1 MAEAESPPE
10 KTTVNIRMTE
20 PFLEDVD
27 TTWAEHGFNSR
38 SEFIRA
44 VLRDALKHPDFNRA
58 DLKAM
63 LAGEV
68 EIRDGRTHSSDELK
82 ADYGIGGTGEDGNA

>member
-10 KTTVNIRMTE
+10 KTTVNVRMTE
-20 PFLEDVD
+20 TFLEDVD
-27 TTWAEHGFNSR
+27 TTWEDQGFNSR

-68 EIRDGRTHSSDELK
+68 EIRNGRTHSSDEVK
-82 ADYGIGGTGEDGNA
+82 ADFDVGTTATGSDE

>member
-1 MAEAESPPE
+1 MAEAESTPD
-10 KTTVNIRMTE
+10 KTTVNVRMTE
-20 PFLEDVD
+20 TFLEDVD
-27 TTWAEHGFNSR
+27 TTWEDQGFSSR

-68 EIRDGRTHSSDELK
+68 EIQEGRTHSSDEVK
-82 ADYGIGGTGEDGNA
+82 HDSGIGTTTTGSDE